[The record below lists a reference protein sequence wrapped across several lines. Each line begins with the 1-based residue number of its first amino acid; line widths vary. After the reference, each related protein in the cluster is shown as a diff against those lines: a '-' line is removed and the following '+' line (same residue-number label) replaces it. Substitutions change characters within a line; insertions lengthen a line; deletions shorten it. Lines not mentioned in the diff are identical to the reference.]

1 MKVNL
6 SANMGDLREFEFREV
21 DVAADLLLELMRYY
35 FDLILV
41 VRALDC
47 FQCIDHQFEIA
58 LLGEKDIAFLLLIC

>member
-6 SANMGDLREFEFREV
+6 SANMGDLSEFEFREV

-35 FDLILV
+35 FDVILV
-41 VRALDC
+41 VGALDC

-58 LLGEKDIAFLLLIC
+58 LLREKDVAFLLLIC